1 MAENR
6 FLAGVGR
13 ALLFDGNNLIGVAK
27 TLTESTFNFSISN
40 EEIRGGQGNA
50 LFGKYFHD
58 SNLGITLV
66 DAMFKLEYLAANLG
80 VDINMGGLSI
90 YESPSAGEVVG
101 AGGVITLTNTP
112 TLMNGSLLAW
122 YKKPSDANWSI
133 ATIAQSGSSYTIT
146 IPDGVAGDA
155 YCIKYFYQ
163 NENARSIIINTQY
176 VPKTLHLVIMNDLFS
191 GDSADIGSATRYGR
205 IITDI
210 PSFQLDGNQ
219 DLNLTATSAATI
231 SLTGNAL
238 GVNSDISCEEAPYYG
253 TMTEEIFGSSWV
265 DNVIAL
271 AIENSAELNV
281 LGAAIPIVSVMDM
294 TGNVIGKLL
303 KDGTIVNEKGA
314 VIGKPLSNG
323 AVANLNNR
331 VVGVLRP
338 WGLVADLTGNV
349 IGGIVPD
356 GSVMDAANNV
366 IGMVKPN
373 GLVVNSTNDLIG
385 GTIPQG
391 VAVAPG
397 CQLTGKIMQNG
408 EVRDSYNQMVGKT
421 LIDGSVI
428 NNDGTDIGGA
438 IQLGLVINEKGN
450 PIGFINSEGKAVGP
464 QGAVI
469 GCVSIRTDL

>member
-122 YKKPSDANWSI
+122 YKKPADANWSV
-133 ATIAQSGSSYTIT
+133 ATIAQSGGSYTIT
-146 IPDGVAGDA
+146 IPNGAVGDA
-155 YCIKYFYQ
+155 YCVKYFYQ

-271 AIENSAELNV
+271 AIENSDMDLSQGETETLLVRAVFGGSVSSQRKDNSNFTFAVESGTSATVSEDGVVTASSSATGDTIISVTLTDKNSIV
-281 LGAAIPIVSVMDM
+281 AYATVSVS
-294 TGNVIGKLL
+294 
-303 KDGTIVNEKGA
+303 A
-314 VIGKPLSNG
+314 
-323 AVANLNNR
+323 
-331 VVGVLRP
+331 
-338 WGLVADLTGNV
+338 
-349 IGGIVPD
+349 
-356 GSVMDAANNV
+356 
-366 IGMVKPN
+366 
-373 GLVVNSTNDLIG
+373 
-385 GTIPQG
+385 
-391 VAVAPG
+391 
-397 CQLTGKIMQNG
+397 
-408 EVRDSYNQMVGKT
+408 
-421 LIDGSVI
+421 
-428 NNDGTDIGGA
+428 
-438 IQLGLVINEKGN
+438 
-450 PIGFINSEGKAVGP
+450 
-464 QGAVI
+464 
-469 GCVSIRTDL
+469 

>member
-101 AGGVITLTNTP
+101 AGGVITLTNAP

-133 ATIAQSGSSYTIT
+133 ATITQSGSSYTIT
-146 IPDGVAGDA
+146 IPDGVAGDV

-271 AIENSAELNV
+271 AIENSDMDLSQGETETLIVRTVFGGSVASQRKDNSNFTFAVESGTSATVSEDGVVTASDSATGDTIISVTLTDKNSIV
-281 LGAAIPIVSVMDM
+281 AYATVSVS
-294 TGNVIGKLL
+294 
-303 KDGTIVNEKGA
+303 A
-314 VIGKPLSNG
+314 
-323 AVANLNNR
+323 
-331 VVGVLRP
+331 
-338 WGLVADLTGNV
+338 
-349 IGGIVPD
+349 
-356 GSVMDAANNV
+356 
-366 IGMVKPN
+366 
-373 GLVVNSTNDLIG
+373 
-385 GTIPQG
+385 
-391 VAVAPG
+391 
-397 CQLTGKIMQNG
+397 
-408 EVRDSYNQMVGKT
+408 
-421 LIDGSVI
+421 
-428 NNDGTDIGGA
+428 
-438 IQLGLVINEKGN
+438 
-450 PIGFINSEGKAVGP
+450 
-464 QGAVI
+464 
-469 GCVSIRTDL
+469 

>member
-101 AGGVITLTNTP
+101 AGGVITLTNAP

-133 ATIAQSGSSYTIT
+133 ATITQSGSSYTIT

-271 AIENSAELNV
+271 AIENSDMDLSQGETETLIVRTVFGGSVASQRKDNSNFTFAVESGTSATVSEDGVVTASDSATGDTIISVTLTDKNSIV
-281 LGAAIPIVSVMDM
+281 AYATVSVS
-294 TGNVIGKLL
+294 
-303 KDGTIVNEKGA
+303 A
-314 VIGKPLSNG
+314 
-323 AVANLNNR
+323 
-331 VVGVLRP
+331 
-338 WGLVADLTGNV
+338 
-349 IGGIVPD
+349 
-356 GSVMDAANNV
+356 
-366 IGMVKPN
+366 
-373 GLVVNSTNDLIG
+373 
-385 GTIPQG
+385 
-391 VAVAPG
+391 
-397 CQLTGKIMQNG
+397 
-408 EVRDSYNQMVGKT
+408 
-421 LIDGSVI
+421 
-428 NNDGTDIGGA
+428 
-438 IQLGLVINEKGN
+438 
-450 PIGFINSEGKAVGP
+450 
-464 QGAVI
+464 
-469 GCVSIRTDL
+469 

>member
-122 YKKPSDANWSI
+122 YKKPADANWSI
-133 ATIAQSGSSYTIT
+133 ATITQSGSSYTIT
-146 IPDGVAGDA
+146 IPNGVAGDT

-271 AIENSAELNV
+271 AIENSDMDLSQGETETLLVRTVFGGSVASQRKDNSNFTFAVESGTSATVSEDGVVTASSSATGDTIISVTLTDKSSIV
-281 LGAAIPIVSVMDM
+281 AYATVSVS
-294 TGNVIGKLL
+294 
-303 KDGTIVNEKGA
+303 A
-314 VIGKPLSNG
+314 
-323 AVANLNNR
+323 
-331 VVGVLRP
+331 
-338 WGLVADLTGNV
+338 
-349 IGGIVPD
+349 
-356 GSVMDAANNV
+356 
-366 IGMVKPN
+366 
-373 GLVVNSTNDLIG
+373 
-385 GTIPQG
+385 
-391 VAVAPG
+391 
-397 CQLTGKIMQNG
+397 
-408 EVRDSYNQMVGKT
+408 
-421 LIDGSVI
+421 
-428 NNDGTDIGGA
+428 
-438 IQLGLVINEKGN
+438 
-450 PIGFINSEGKAVGP
+450 
-464 QGAVI
+464 
-469 GCVSIRTDL
+469 

>member
-101 AGGVITLTNTP
+101 AGGVITLTNAP

-146 IPDGVAGDA
+146 IPDGVAGDV

-191 GDSADIGSATRYGR
+191 GDSSDIGSATRYGR

-271 AIENSAELNV
+271 AIENSDMDLSQGETETLLVRTVFGGSVASQRKDNSNFTFAVESGTSATVSEAGVVTASSSATGDTIISVTLTDKNSIV
-281 LGAAIPIVSVMDM
+281 TYATVSVS
-294 TGNVIGKLL
+294 
-303 KDGTIVNEKGA
+303 A
-314 VIGKPLSNG
+314 
-323 AVANLNNR
+323 
-331 VVGVLRP
+331 
-338 WGLVADLTGNV
+338 
-349 IGGIVPD
+349 
-356 GSVMDAANNV
+356 
-366 IGMVKPN
+366 
-373 GLVVNSTNDLIG
+373 
-385 GTIPQG
+385 
-391 VAVAPG
+391 
-397 CQLTGKIMQNG
+397 
-408 EVRDSYNQMVGKT
+408 
-421 LIDGSVI
+421 
-428 NNDGTDIGGA
+428 
-438 IQLGLVINEKGN
+438 
-450 PIGFINSEGKAVGP
+450 
-464 QGAVI
+464 
-469 GCVSIRTDL
+469 

>member
-80 VDINMGGLSI
+80 VDINMGGLSV

-122 YKKPSDANWSI
+122 YKKPADANWYVV
-133 ATIAQSGSSYTIT
+133 TIAQSGSSYTIT

-155 YCIKYFYQ
+155 YCVKYFYQ

-191 GDSADIGSATRYGR
+191 GDTADVGSATRYGR

-210 PSFQLDGNQ
+210 PSFQLDGSQ

-265 DNVIAL
+265 DNVVAL
-271 AIENSAELNV
+271 AIENSDMDLSQGETETLLVRAVFGGSVSSQRKDNSNFTFAVESGTSATVSEAGVVTASSSATGDTIISVTLTDKSSIV
-281 LGAAIPIVSVMDM
+281 AYATVSVS
-294 TGNVIGKLL
+294 
-303 KDGTIVNEKGA
+303 A
-314 VIGKPLSNG
+314 
-323 AVANLNNR
+323 
-331 VVGVLRP
+331 
-338 WGLVADLTGNV
+338 
-349 IGGIVPD
+349 
-356 GSVMDAANNV
+356 
-366 IGMVKPN
+366 
-373 GLVVNSTNDLIG
+373 
-385 GTIPQG
+385 
-391 VAVAPG
+391 
-397 CQLTGKIMQNG
+397 
-408 EVRDSYNQMVGKT
+408 
-421 LIDGSVI
+421 
-428 NNDGTDIGGA
+428 
-438 IQLGLVINEKGN
+438 
-450 PIGFINSEGKAVGP
+450 
-464 QGAVI
+464 
-469 GCVSIRTDL
+469 

>member
-101 AGGVITLTNTP
+101 AGGVITLTNAP

-146 IPDGVAGDA
+146 IPDGVAGDV

-191 GDSADIGSATRYGR
+191 GDSSDIGSATRYGR

-271 AIENSAELNV
+271 AIENSDMDLSQGETETLLVRTVFGGSVASQRKDNSNFTFAVESGTSATVSEAGVVTASSSATGDTIISVTLTDKNSIV
-281 LGAAIPIVSVMDM
+281 AYATVSVS
-294 TGNVIGKLL
+294 
-303 KDGTIVNEKGA
+303 A
-314 VIGKPLSNG
+314 
-323 AVANLNNR
+323 
-331 VVGVLRP
+331 
-338 WGLVADLTGNV
+338 
-349 IGGIVPD
+349 
-356 GSVMDAANNV
+356 
-366 IGMVKPN
+366 
-373 GLVVNSTNDLIG
+373 
-385 GTIPQG
+385 
-391 VAVAPG
+391 
-397 CQLTGKIMQNG
+397 
-408 EVRDSYNQMVGKT
+408 
-421 LIDGSVI
+421 
-428 NNDGTDIGGA
+428 
-438 IQLGLVINEKGN
+438 
-450 PIGFINSEGKAVGP
+450 
-464 QGAVI
+464 
-469 GCVSIRTDL
+469 

>member
-101 AGGVITLTNTP
+101 AGGVITLTNAP

-133 ATIAQSGSSYTIT
+133 ATITQSGTSYTIT

-271 AIENSAELNV
+271 AIENSDMDLSQGETETLLVRTVFGGSVASQRKDNSNFTFAVESGTSATVSEAGVVTASSSATGDTIISVTLTDKNSIV
-281 LGAAIPIVSVMDM
+281 AYATVSVS
-294 TGNVIGKLL
+294 
-303 KDGTIVNEKGA
+303 A
-314 VIGKPLSNG
+314 
-323 AVANLNNR
+323 
-331 VVGVLRP
+331 
-338 WGLVADLTGNV
+338 
-349 IGGIVPD
+349 
-356 GSVMDAANNV
+356 
-366 IGMVKPN
+366 
-373 GLVVNSTNDLIG
+373 
-385 GTIPQG
+385 
-391 VAVAPG
+391 
-397 CQLTGKIMQNG
+397 
-408 EVRDSYNQMVGKT
+408 
-421 LIDGSVI
+421 
-428 NNDGTDIGGA
+428 
-438 IQLGLVINEKGN
+438 
-450 PIGFINSEGKAVGP
+450 
-464 QGAVI
+464 
-469 GCVSIRTDL
+469 